1 MTTTAHPLDASAD
14 AARATLIR
22 MGQERDARNA
32 AEAAEVA
39 PILARLSD
47 AQKRALDPEQS
58 YWDHTL
64 CIPTRTA
71 RALERHGLIRDL
83 RDTGVGATVWAR
95 YTAEGGKVYRAL
107 RHHAWLARKAE
118 MEAERAALG

>member
-14 AARATLIR
+14 AARAALIR
-22 MGQERDARNA
+22 MGEKRDARNA

-39 PILARLSD
+39 PIIARLSD
-47 AQKRALDPEQS
+47 AQKRALDPEDP

-71 RALERHGLIRDL
+71 RVLERHGLIHDL

-107 RHHAWLARKAE
+107 RH
-118 MEAERAALG
+118 AERAANR

>member
-47 AQKRALDPEQS
+47 AQKRALDPEES
-58 YWDHTL
+58 YWDGTL
-64 CIPTRTA
+64 CVPARTA
-71 RALERHGLIRDL
+71 RVLERHGLVHDL
-83 RDTGVGATVWAR
+83 RDTGIGSNTWAR
-95 YTAEGGKVYRAL
+95 YTETGGKVHRAL